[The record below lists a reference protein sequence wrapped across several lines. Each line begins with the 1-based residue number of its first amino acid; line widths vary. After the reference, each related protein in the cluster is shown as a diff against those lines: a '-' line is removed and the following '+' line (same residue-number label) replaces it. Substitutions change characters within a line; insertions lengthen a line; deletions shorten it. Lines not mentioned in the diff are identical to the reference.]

1 MGVGIIPAGGGCK
14 EMARRASEMPGPLF
28 TRLSQLFEQIALA
41 KVSTSAHQANQMSYL
56 RVSDKIIANSNELLH
71 IAKNEAFSLI
81 EANYYPPPRRKNIPV
96 VGRAGKANFLAQ
108 LINMREG
115 NFISS
120 HDHLCALTLANILC
134 GDELDEN
141 EQVDDEW
148 FLRLE
153 REGFIKLLKTKL
165 SQDRMEHMLK
175 KGKPLRN

>member
-1 MGVGIIPAGGGCK
+1 
-14 EMARRASEMPGPLF
+14 
-28 TRLSQLFEQIALA
+28 
-41 KVSTSAHQANQMSYL
+41 
-56 RVSDKIIANSNELLH
+56 
-71 IAKNEAFSLI
+71 
-81 EANYYPPPRRKNIPV
+81 
-96 VGRAGKANFLAQ
+96 
-108 LINMREG
+108 MREG
-115 NFISS
+115 NLISS

-153 REGFIKLLKTKL
+153 REAFIKLLKTKL